1 MTQDQTLPEK
11 AQIGVYEIKA
21 VLNAD
26 PFGITY
32 RGWNGHLN
40 APVALQEYFPAD
52 LVVRHEDRH
61 TVGPRSESERVAY
74 EAGLASFLEQGKGLT
89 QIEHPNLVRVDNVL
103 EANGTAYLIMD
114 HEGGIPLPRHC
125 DPPAS
130 LTEAELNA
138 ILLALLEALQKAH
151 ESGVVHGD
159 INPDTIR
166 IRSDGRPVL
175 IGFATARLATAS
187 SGGLRQRELR
197 AGYAPAEQYNSGD
210 RPGPATDL
218 YALGA
223 TMYRCITHAEPVPA
237 PDRVSALRN
246 GQPDPLGFQV
256 GSLPYGERLLKAV
269 EWLLGPQAKDRPQS
283 ASEVLAALKPE
294 AEETQATVKS
304 YQQEETP
311 HPRDIASPAM
321 ASSRAGPWISAGI
334 GVYALTALS
343 FWYFQLLEQGPETV
357 ASNEASPLLA
367 DQDKSGPSTG
377 PPKKGAKAP
386 VEIKTP
392 PPKEV
397 AISSQPPSKSE
408 PLQTSIPDARGKPV
422 ADSATTPNAGTELAR
437 QSPPNSVAD
446 SQPDRQATATTV
458 VSEDTIKRHL
468 AAAGEDAAAL
478 RLTTPAGDNA
488 YQHYQA
494 VLAIAPGHTQAREG
508 IERIVDQYVWLIRK
522 AVQEGRPDRARVYLN
537 RAEAVSPSAP
547 SLRSLREELAPAE
560 R

>member
-21 VLNAD
+21 VLSAD

-32 RGWNGHLN
+32 RGWNSHLN
-40 APVALQEYFPAD
+40 APVTLQEYFPAD
-52 LVVRHEDRH
+52 LVVRQEDRH
-61 TVGPRSESERVAY
+61 TVGPRSESEGVAY
-74 EAGLASFLEQGKGLT
+74 EAGLASFLEQGKGLA
-89 QIEHPNLVRVDNVL
+89 QIEHHSLVRVHNVL

-114 HEGGIPLPRHC
+114 HEDGIPLPRHC

-130 LTEAELNA
+130 LTEVELKA

-151 ESGVVHGD
+151 ESGVVHWD
-159 INPDTIR
+159 IHPDTIR

-197 AGYAPAEQYNSGD
+197 AGYAPAEQYNWGN

-256 GSLPYGERLLKAV
+256 GSLPYGEGLLKAV
-269 EWLLGPQAKDRPQS
+269 EWLLGPQLKDRPQS
-283 ASEVLAALKPE
+283 ASEVLAPLKAQP
-294 AEETQATVKS
+294 EETQATEKS
-304 YQQEETP
+304 RQQDETR
-311 HPRDIASPAM
+311 HPRDMSSAM
-321 ASSRAGPWISAGI
+321 ASSRANPWISAGI
-334 GVYALTALS
+334 GVAALTALS
-343 FWYFQLLEQGPETV
+343 FWYFQLLEEGPETV
-357 ASNEASPLLA
+357 ALDEASPLLT
-367 DQDKSGPSTG
+367 DQDKSGPSTK

-408 PLQTSIPDARGKPV
+408 SLQTRIRDARGKPV
-422 ADSATTPNAGTELAR
+422 ADSATTPNAGTDLAR
-437 QSPPNSVAD
+437 QSPPNSIAD

-468 AAAGEDAAAL
+468 AAAEEDVAAL

-494 VLAIAPGHTQAREG
+494 VLAIAPRHTQAREG

-522 AVQEGRPDRARVYLN
+522 AVQEGRLDRARVYLN

-547 SLRSLREELAPAE
+547 SLRSLREELAAAE